1 MKKLVIVFLFLV
13 SFVNL
18 WSQSTSVST
27 SVSNN
32 SYLSISVSN
41 TDFEYNYTASF
52 DKENTES
59 VKEVIEEVLGVALD
73 KNTRTAYWEGT
84 GYSVQL
90 RQGRVKIEMEKE
102 ATTKSFQLKIEDLAD
117 QISETLGS
125 EETPEP
131 PKTPQ
136 RS

>member
-32 SYLSISVSN
+32 SYLSISVSD

-52 DKENTES
+52 DKENTEN
-59 VKEVIEEVLGVALD
+59 VKEVIE
-73 KNTRTAYWEGT
+73 
-84 GYSVQL
+84 Q
-90 RQGRVKIEMEKE
+90 E

-125 EETPEP
+125 EDTPEP

-136 RS
+136 HS

>member
-32 SYLSISVSN
+32 SYLSISVSD

-59 VKEVIEEVLGVALD
+59 VKEVIEQVLGVALD
-73 KNTRTAYWEGT
+73 KNARTAYWEGT
-84 GYSVQL
+84 SFNVQL
-90 RQGRVKIEMEKE
+90 RHGKVRIEMEKE
-102 ATTKSFQLKIEDLAD
+102 KTTKSFQLKIEDLAE
-117 QISETLGS
+117 QISEALGS
-125 EETPEP
+125 EDTPEP

-136 RS
+136 HS